1 MLTLK
6 INNNIINI
14 NQPILTI
21 KELLNKLNYKYNDIF
36 LDKFWQNIKDNIWIY
51 IDDCMLK
58 YMGYNSIEIF
68 KEKQN
73 YYDLIKRN
81 FEENI
86 DFKYINSKEFKL
98 FLSTHEVLIEN
109 NEFNE
114 HNKVKHLIIS
124 PDCFKESLMLL
135 QTSKS
140 KEIKKYYIELE
151 KVFKFYLE
159 YQNKY
164 RELEI
169 ENKKLEI
176 ENKKLEIENKNQELE
191 EKENII
197 NKQKDKIMDMEVEFE
212 FTKLEIDEFI
222 YIATNN
228 TYHKQNVYKIGRSG
242 RLNKR
247 TKQFNTFFV
256 NGHKMQYIYIY
267 QCHNSR
273 ILEQLLFTCLSNYRY
288 CKINELFNIKLDK
301 LFYLIENI
309 NMKYTDIIN
318 FTNKICL
325 DTIFDE
331 KILNEENEFPSG
343 QIYPINYTNLNN
355 SQFDLLKLKKYVN
368 NKNICNIIIKEY
380 KEFDFENEILKNN
393 KALSLEEETNYY
405 FLLYNNKTIYICTNC
420 GALKKDRRSYIQHI
434 NKRNKCEKIEFE
446 LNTVNDINN
455 HIEKMNIQFFECK
468 KCIAIFKTKDHY
480 IRHLKSNC
488 KN

>member
-1 MLTLK
+1 MSIINLK
-6 INNNIINI
+6 NIELNNIINL
-14 NQPILTI
+14 NNSILTI
-21 KELLNKLNYKYNDIF
+21 KELLNKINYNLDNLYIDRFWNSIQDDKWIYLDNDLILWLDYKDIKIGKEKIIKFLKLHFKDFEDYKILNNSQFNINNF
-36 LDKFWQNIKDNIWIY
+36 CFTGVVEQNIN
-51 IDDCMLK
+51 
-58 YMGYNSIEIF
+58 E
-68 KEKQN
+68 EK
-73 YYDLIKRN
+73 RGA
-81 FEENI
+81 
-86 DFKYINSKEFKL
+86 
-98 FLSTHEVLIEN
+98 
-109 NEFNE
+109 
-114 HNKVKHLIIS
+114 HNKQYITVS
-124 PDCFKESLMLL
+124 PDCFKELCMYVG
-135 QTSKS
+135 TSKS

-164 RELEI
+164 RELEL
-169 ENKKLEI
+169 EKNKKEL
-176 ENKKLEIENKNQELE
+176 ENKNQELE
-191 EKENII
+191 EKDNII

-212 FTKLEIDEFI
+212 FTKLESNEFI

-267 QCHNSR
+267 QCHNSK

-301 LFYLIENI
+301 LLYLIENI
-309 NMKYTDIIN
+309 NIKYTDIIN

-325 DTIFDE
+325 DPLFNE
-331 KILNEENEFPSG
+331 KILNKDNEFPSG
-343 QIYPINYTNLNN
+343 QIYPINHTNLNN
-355 SQFDLLKLKKYVN
+355 SEFDLLKLQKYVN

-405 FLLYNNKTIYICTNC
+405 FLQYNNKIVYICTNC
-420 GALKKDRRSYIQHI
+420 GALKKDRRSYVQHI
-434 NKRNKCEKIEFE
+434 NKRNKCDKENFI
-446 LNTVNDINN
+446 LNTIEDINN
-455 HIEKMNIQFFECK
+455 HIKKMNIQFYECK

>member
-1 MLTLK
+1 MNQLIL
-6 INNNIINI
+6 NSEIINI
-14 NQPILTI
+14 TKPLLTV
-21 KELLNKLNYKYNDIF
+21 KELLNIINYQYNIIF
-36 LDKFWQNIKDNIWIY
+36 IDKFWQNIKDDIWIY
-51 IDDCMLK
+51 IDEEMLK
-58 YMGYNSIEIF
+58 YIGYNSVDIW

-73 YYDLIKRN
+73 YLQLIKRN
-81 FEENI
+81 FDENI

-98 FLSTHEVLIEN
+98 FLSTHDMIIEN
-109 NEFNE
+109 NEYNE
-114 HNKVKHLIIS
+114 HNKVKHLIVS
-124 PDCFKESLMLL
+124 PDCFKQSLMLL
-135 QTSKS
+135 QTNKS

-164 RELEI
+164 RELEL
-169 ENKKLEI
+169 K
-176 ENKKLEIENKNQELE
+176 NKNQELE
-191 EKENII
+191 EKDNII

-212 FTKLEIDEFI
+212 FKKLEQNEFI

-267 QCHNSR
+267 QCHNSK

-288 CKINELFNIKLDK
+288 CIINELFNINLNKL
-301 LFYLIENI
+301 LYLIENI

-325 DTIFDE
+325 DSSFN
-331 KILNEENEFPSG
+331 KQILKKENEFPSG

-355 SQFDLLKLKKYVN
+355 SEFDLLKLQKYIN

-393 KALSLEEETNYY
+393 KAINLEETTNYY
-405 FLLYNNKTIYICTNC
+405 FLQYNNNKVYICTNC

-434 NKRNKCEKIEFE
+434 NKRNKCEKINFK
-446 LNTVNDINN
+446 LNTIEDINN
-455 HIEKMNIQFFECK
+455 HIEKINIQFFECK